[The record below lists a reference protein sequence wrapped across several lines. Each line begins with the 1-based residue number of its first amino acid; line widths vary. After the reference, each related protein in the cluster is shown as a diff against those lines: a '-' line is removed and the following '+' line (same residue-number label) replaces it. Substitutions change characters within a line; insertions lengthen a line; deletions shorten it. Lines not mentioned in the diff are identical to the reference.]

1 MGYIY
6 PPSPPRNLSE
16 AEKELQQLK
25 EMLGKMIKK

>member
-6 PPSPPRNLSE
+6 PPPRNLSE

-25 EMLGKMIKK
+25 VMLGKMIKK

>member
-6 PPSPPRNLSE
+6 PPPPRNLSE